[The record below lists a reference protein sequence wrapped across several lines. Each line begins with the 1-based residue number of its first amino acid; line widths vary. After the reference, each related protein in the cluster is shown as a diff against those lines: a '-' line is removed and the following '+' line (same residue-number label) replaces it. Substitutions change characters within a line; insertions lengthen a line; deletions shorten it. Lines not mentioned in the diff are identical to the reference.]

1 MTKKLLVLLTTL
13 LVADAFAG
21 QALGKRVGGANPGFT
36 KCRIAKGDCM
46 RDCEIYTG
54 TLKKGCELTLQ
65 RQMAQLHRKTLMH
78 CQT

>member
-13 LVADAFAG
+13 LVADACVG

-46 RDCEIYTG
+46 RNCEIYTG
-54 TLKKGCELTLQ
+54 TLKKGCNSRCKVRWHSCIGKL
-65 RQMAQLHRKTLMH
+65 
-78 CQT
+78 